1 MIIELL
7 FKLIFGAVDLLI
19 SLIPEIKFNI
29 SLPDTTAFREMLG
42 LANYFFPIGTLIA
55 ALGVLIAVQNVQFI
69 LKIFNFVYKKI
80 PFIGG

>member
-19 SLIPEIKFNI
+19 SLIPEIKFDI

-42 LANYFFPIGTLIA
+42 LANYFSL
-55 ALGVLIAVQNVQFI
+55 LVR
-69 LKIFNFVYKKI
+69 
-80 PFIGG
+80 

>member
-7 FKLIFGAVDLLI
+7 FKLIIGAVDILI
-19 SLIPEIKFNI
+19 SIIPTIEFDFN
-29 SLPDTTAFREMLG
+29 LPDTTAFREMLG
-42 LANYFFPIGTLIA
+42 LAVYFFPVGTLII

>member
-7 FKLIFGAVDLLI
+7 FKLIFGVVDLLI
-19 SLIPEIKFNI
+19 SLIPEIKFDI
-29 SLPDTTAFREMLG
+29 SLPNTTAFREMLG
-42 LANYFFPIGTLIA
+42 LANYFFPIGTLIS